1 MKEQYIKQVEK
12 ELSLPHKAKKEVV
25 RDLNEV
31 FASALEHGETEQQVI
46 QRLGTPKEFADSTA
60 EQFGIDNASSKKRK
74 GIISALVALIVA
86 VVAFSIYAVTRLGK
100 APEGA
105 IGQADATTNIQ
116 IESALGFDVL
126 QIILA
131 VGFAA
136 AVIAVLL
143 IIRTIHKIR
152 RYLMKKYISVLAII
166 FIISLAACSNQTISS
181 TPTGNESNIQSNSI
195 TTLDK
200 GIWPVNEYTEGLPI
214 PPGTVAWAT
223 LDTEHENCSVNLT
236 GISDDDYSEYMEVL
250 NQEGFSVIENV
261 SEEIEEG
268 NYVSI
273 GTLLSNEDKW
283 LSISY
288 IPDSLTIYISFD
300 NN

>member
-12 ELSLPHKAKKEVV
+12 ELSLPHKAKKEGV

-74 GIISALVALIVA
+74 GIISALVA

-143 IIRTIHKIR
+143 IIRTIHKNR
-152 RYLMKKYISVLAII
+152 R
-166 FIISLAACSNQTISS
+166 
-181 TPTGNESNIQSNSI
+181 
-195 TTLDK
+195 
-200 GIWPVNEYTEGLPI
+200 
-214 PPGTVAWAT
+214 
-223 LDTEHENCSVNLT
+223 
-236 GISDDDYSEYMEVL
+236 
-250 NQEGFSVIENV
+250 
-261 SEEIEEG
+261 
-268 NYVSI
+268 
-273 GTLLSNEDKW
+273 
-283 LSISY
+283 
-288 IPDSLTIYISFD
+288 
-300 NN
+300 